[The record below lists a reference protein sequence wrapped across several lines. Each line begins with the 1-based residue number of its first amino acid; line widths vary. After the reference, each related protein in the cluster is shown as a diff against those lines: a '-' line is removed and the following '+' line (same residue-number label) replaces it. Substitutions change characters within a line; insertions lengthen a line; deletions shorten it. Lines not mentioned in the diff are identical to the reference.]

1 MKFGFEEVEVEEVE
15 VEVEVEVLLQKF
27 NFNSTSTLLQLQLNF
42 LLTPLAK
49 DIIQGP
55 SGTNIGGDCG
65 SQMADPTIYWQSKLN
80 VAEELAKFSLF
91 LLSVP
96 ISEAA
101 VERSFSRQKFLETP
115 LRNGLED
122 KVVQAALF
130 VKFNFLNSLHESQL
144 TGNG

>member
-1 MKFGFEEVEVEEVE
+1 
-15 VEVEVEVLLQKF
+15 
-27 NFNSTSTLLQLQLNF
+27 
-42 LLTPLAK
+42 
-49 DIIQGP
+49 
-55 SGTNIGGDCG
+55 
-65 SQMADPTIYWQSKLN
+65 MADPTIYWQSKLN

-101 VERSFSRQKFLETP
+101 VERSFSRQTFLETP

-130 VKFNFLNSLHESQL
+130 VKFNFLKFGDPLLIPEQL
-144 TGNG
+144 RAPVQYHH